1 MAKSYRKNA
10 LKILLIAL
18 VVIFL
23 VSASLFGLR
32 LWENQRGRYQ
42 GVDLDQETVTY
53 QGTEYVPKKDVES
66 FLVLGLDKF
75 EDTVQADSY
84 NNDQQADFLM
94 LLVFDKK
101 AETYSAVHLNRD
113 TMALVNVLD
122 VAGNKIDTVEK
133 QIALSHTYGNGKDV
147 SCRNTAD
154 SVSALLLGVDINHYL
169 SMTMDSVAVLNDL
182 VGGVEVTVQDD
193 FSGID
198 DTLIQG
204 QTVLLKGE
212 QALRFVRSRQG
223 LEDSSNQTRMARQQ
237 QYLDALRK
245 KFSECVANDT
255 ELLANAAPKLS
266 GHIVSDRSIGQ
277 LQDLAEKM
285 NKYQFLGI
293 RQFEGELKTGEQFLE
308 FYPQKDSVEKLVI
321 ELFYQK
327 K

>member
-1 MAKSYRKNA
+1 MAKSYRKKA

-42 GVDLDQETVTY
+42 GVDTDEETVTY
-53 QGTEYVPKKDVES
+53 QGMEYVPKQDVES
-66 FLVLGLDKF
+66 FLVIGLDKF
-75 EDTVQADSY
+75 EDDVEADSY

-94 LLVFDKK
+94 LLVFEKK
-101 AETYSAVHLNRD
+101 AETYSAVHINRD
-113 TMALVNVLD
+113 TMVDVNVLD
-122 VAGNKIDTVEK
+122 VAGNKVDTVQK

-154 SVSALLLGVDINHYL
+154 SVSALLLGVGINHYL

-198 DTLIQG
+198 DTLVKG

-212 QALRFVRSRQG
+212 QALRFVRSRKG
-223 LEDSSNQTRMARQQ
+223 LEDSSNSTRMARQQ
-237 QYLDALRK
+237 QYIEALRK
-245 KFSECVANDT
+245 KLNQCMENDT
-255 ELLANAAPKLS
+255 EFLAKAAPKLS
-266 GHIVSDRSIGQ
+266 DHIVSDRSVNQ
-277 LQDLAEKM
+277 LQDLAERM
-285 NKYQFLGI
+285 NDYAFQGI
-293 RQFEGELKTGEQFLE
+293 KQFEGELKTGEQFLE
-308 FYPQKDSVEKLVI
+308 FYPNKDSVEKLVI
-321 ELFYQK
+321 DLFYQPK
-327 K
+327 

>member
-18 VVIFL
+18 VAIFL

-42 GVDLDQETVTY
+42 GVDTDEETVTY
-53 QGTEYVPKKDVES
+53 QGMEYVPKQDVES
-66 FLVLGLDKF
+66 FLVIGLDKF
-75 EDTVQADSY
+75 EDDVEADSY

-94 LLVFDKK
+94 LLVFDKQ
-101 AETYSAVHLNRD
+101 AETYSAVHINRD
-113 TMALVNVLD
+113 TMVDVNVLD
-122 VAGNKIDTVEK
+122 VAGNKVDTVQK

-154 SVSALLLGVDINHYL
+154 SVSALLLGVGIDHYL

-198 DTLIQG
+198 DTLVKG

-212 QALRFVRSRQG
+212 QALRFVRSRKG
-223 LEDSSNQTRMARQQ
+223 LEDSSNSTRMARQQ
-237 QYLDALRK
+237 QYIEALRK
-245 KFSECVANDT
+245 KLNQCMENDT
-255 ELLANAAPKLS
+255 EFLANAAPKLS
-266 GHIVSDRSIGQ
+266 DHIVSDRSVNQ
-277 LQDLAEKM
+277 LQDLAERM
-285 NKYQFLGI
+285 NGYVFQGMK
-293 RQFEGELKTGEQFLE
+293 QFEGELKTGEQFLE
-308 FYPQKDSVEKLVI
+308 FYPNKDSVEKLVI
-321 ELFYQK
+321 DLFYQPK
-327 K
+327 